1 MARKTVQLDST
12 IQIVTPE
19 NIAFNYRVAGPFRRF
34 PAFLIDVILR
44 IGIFCAAAFLIMLLI
59 SAVTGVA
66 GGIGASLTAGIGVA
80 ILMVLYF
87 IFDQFYGGLFECLM
101 NGQTPGKW
109 VMGIR
114 VVTKIGEPIN
124 GLQAIMRNIFRW
136 IDLFPML
143 SIEVFGS
150 EQPAYIIPT
159 FLFGL
164 VCMTLTK
171 RYQRIGDLVCGTM
184 VIVEERHW
192 LTGIAKL
199 EDARTSQLASFIPTD
214 YVVSRS
220 LARALS
226 SYVDRRRFFTTARR
240 REVARY
246 LAEPLLREFQL
257 PTDTSHDLLLCAL
270 YYRCFI
276 ADRTDEG
283 ELTPA
288 NMTQPGIGNPQA
300 NSADNPVIIRH

>member
-44 IGIFCAAAFLIMLLI
+44 IGIFFGVGFLLIWVISAMAGLGGATGAAF
-59 SAVTGVA
+59 T
-66 GGIGASLTAGIGVA
+66 TGIGVA

-109 VMGIR
+109 VMGVR
-114 VVTKIGEPIN
+114 VITKSGEPIN

-143 SIEVFGS
+143 SLQMFGG
-150 EQPAYIIPT
+150 EQAVYMIPT
-159 FLFGL
+159 FLLGL
-164 VCMTLTK
+164 ICMTLTK
-171 RYQRIGDLVCGTM
+171 RYQRVGDLVCGTM
-184 VIVEERHW
+184 VVVEERHW

-199 EDARTSQLASFIPTD
+199 EDPRTSQLASYIPTD
-214 YVVSRS
+214 YLVSRT

-276 ADRTDEG
+276 ADRTDDE
-283 ELTPA
+283 ELGSPS
-288 NMTQPGIGNPQA
+288 MTQPGIGNPT
-300 NSADNPVIIRH
+300 SNPFIRR